1 MLAPFSSVQRGMS
14 PADAEMLFLENA
26 KKLSMY
32 GVDLHP
38 FTLSPC
44 LPMSL
49 DSHYTYTY
57 TASHTHPRLS
67 LHHPSTPPTNTHTHT
82 LTHTHT
88 GMNTSIRVCTGQI
101 PTDTYTLTHIF
112 MGVTTS
118 QLVNEGQ
125 SGY

>member
-38 FTLSPC
+38 FTLSPG

-67 LHHPSTPPTNTHTHT
+67 LHHPSIPPTNTHTHT
-82 LTHTHT
+82 HVTVIIYQQNKLCMLRLL
-88 GMNTSIRVCTGQI
+88 GLPWAQI
-101 PTDTYTLTHIF
+101 PTDA
-112 MGVTTS
+112 G
-118 QLVNEGQ
+118 
-125 SGY
+125 